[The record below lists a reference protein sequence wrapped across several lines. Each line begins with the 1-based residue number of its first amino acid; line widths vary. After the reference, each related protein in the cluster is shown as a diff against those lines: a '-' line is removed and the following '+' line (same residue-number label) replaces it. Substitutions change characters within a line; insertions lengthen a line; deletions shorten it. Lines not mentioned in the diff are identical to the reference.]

1 MVLYSEI
8 GGFCDLD
15 FLSTWSVMDSF
26 ACDSNLL
33 NFCEVISLPGIAST
47 FYLFTYMHHCRNYIC
62 KCKIKKNTKQ
72 SHFSPFSIVSVCS
85 TS

>member
-26 ACDSNLL
+26 AYDSNLL

-47 FYLFTYMHHCRNYIC
+47 FYLHTCL
-62 KCKIKKNTKQ
+62 
-72 SHFSPFSIVSVCS
+72 IVEIIFASAK
-85 TS
+85 